1 MAKKRRS
8 RAFKESSQIIDIDE
22 VRRQR
27 NQKRKDAY
35 EKKKAKEKTPNVSE
49 RRAIKTV
56 RHRLVY
62 TAAFFLIAVLM
73 GLTVYNLVSLSAA
86 EQVELERQEALLKE
100 QARLEEQLLQV
111 NSEEYIEEQ
120 ARTQLRMIKPG
131 EKIYIVPENDNEE
144 DKQDSEEENK
154 DNTSKS
160 VVPQ

>member
-8 RAFKESSQIIDIDE
+8 RAFKESSQIIDIEE

-27 NQKRKDAY
+27 NQKRKEAY

-49 RRAIKTV
+49 RRAIKIV

-86 EQVELERQEALLKE
+86 EQEEMKRQDALLKE

-120 ARTQLRMIKPG
+120 ARTQLHMIKSG
-131 EKIYIVPENDNEE
+131 EKIYIVPKNASEQEEQDNEE
-144 DKQDSEEENK
+144 EK